1 MEQTIRQGICSE
13 TLIKNSTLWAII
25 FILFQAPFS
34 FSQHTT
40 TKPISN
46 LPTEKIYLH
55 LDKNYYTA
63 GEDIWFKAYVLD
75 ANTHEPSIL
84 SGILYVELIDAE
96 RTILNKRIVKTANG
110 SAAGDFQLSSKLPS
124 GPYTIR
130 AYTNYMRNFGI
141 SNFFTK
147 EIFINTSK
155 AAAVTNIL
163 EPEENIS
170 SLDVQFFPEGGYLVN
185 GFLNPVGFKAID
197 DQGNSI
203 AITGKLVDDT
213 GKRIK
218 EFSSTHL
225 GMGLLYFIPKPGRT
239 YKAIVSYR
247 NQEKNFSLPKALN
260 SGVLMTVSNQ
270 PKHYKIELRGTTDLK
285 MKDFRLIGKQL
296 RGTVFNLIVNA
307 NKQEH
312 TTIVKIAKDILEE
325 GILELTLLNQEK
337 KPIAE
342 RLLFHEVS
350 SNSPL
355 SKITTSKTS
364 YGQRELA
371 AMEVE
376 IEVAHSK
383 EITADMSLSITN
395 VVVNPAAVHTT
406 NIKTHLLLSSVLKG
420 KIDQPGYY
428 FYSRAID
435 RQKNLDILMRT
446 QGWRQY
452 ALDEQLVKEDKYFLP
467 ETGITLSGKVVN
479 ALRTA
484 EQLTGSVSLTAN
496 SATEMIQDRAKTAMD
511 GSFSFNNLDFTDTTT
526 VLLSANVYYPK
537 KIRNPTL
544 NYKIILDS
552 IPSPPV
558 FGARNVAGAA
568 AISASSSAS
577 KTMERFTT
585 GYEKAQQTTLSFL
598 YTDKTI
604 QLDEVFIA
612 VKKKPK
618 AMDKF
623 QRKRRGMPYREP
635 SHTVDFEDFTEMGFT
650 NLLDALRGRIPG
662 LTIRRSASG
671 EGFAYL
677 RASSSLGDAFSST
690 EGAGSALILLDG
702 VPVGSDIL
710 EQMLPSNVDF
720 IDVLKGP
727 RAAIYGSRAA
737 NGVIAVYTKNGEESS
752 EKAKR
757 IGGSLNFKHPGY
769 VYARK
774 FYKPKYGSGKPENK
788 EVDSRTTLHWQ
799 PYIQLNDEGKAPI
812 YFYTGDILGDY
823 KITLEGIT
831 TDGVPVKSTTTFS
844 VE

>member
-1 MEQTIRQGICSE
+1 MEQTIRQGIGSE

-46 LPTEKIYLH
+46 LPNEKIYLH

-623 QRKRRGMPYREP
+623 QRKRRGMPYKEP
-635 SHTVDFEDFTEMGFT
+635 SQTLDYNELDVPMDEP
-650 NLLDALRGRIPG
+650 LLSLQGRVPGLSVRDNGIFLRG
-662 LTIRRSASG
+662 
-671 EGFAYL
+671 
-677 RASSSLGDAFSST
+677 ASSLTGDN
-690 EGAGSALILLDG
+690 SALILVDG
-702 VPVGSDIL
+702 IPFAGANLLLTSEI
-710 EQMLPSNVDF
+710 DF
-720 IDVLKGP
+720 IDILKGP

-737 NGVIAVYTKNGEESS
+737 NGVIAIFTKNGTESS
-752 EKAKR
+752 AENKER
-757 IGGSLNFKHPGY
+757 GGSLNIEHPGY
-769 VYARK
+769 TSTRK
-774 FYKPKYGSGKPENK
+774 FYEPKYGSNPPKSK
-788 EVDSRTTLHWQ
+788 EIDNRTTLHWQ
-799 PYIQLNDEGKAPI
+799 PYIQLNDEGKTSI
-812 YFYTGDILGDY
+812 SFYSGDVLGDY
-823 KITLEGIT
+823 QVTLEGIT
-831 TDGVPVKSTTTFS
+831 TEGVPVKSTTTFS

>member
-1 MEQTIRQGICSE
+1 MKNTTNKTLKKLRTI
-13 TLIKNSTLWAII
+13 NSKPLGLVS
-25 FILFQAPFS
+25 LFFFS
-34 FSQHTT
+34 FLSSYAQEIDE
-40 TKPISN
+40 KLSKE
-46 LPTEKIYLH
+46 LPVEKVYLH
-55 LDKNYYTA
+55 LDKSYYSA
-63 GEDIWFKAYVLD
+63 GEDIWFKAYLLD

-84 SGILYVELIDAE
+84 SGILYVELINAE

-147 EIFINTSK
+147 EIFINTAK

-163 EPEENIS
+163 EPEENTS

-225 GMGLLYFIPKPGRT
+225 GMGLFYFIPKPGRT

-296 RGTVFNLIVNA
+296 KGPVFKLIVNA

-342 RLLFHEVS
+342 RLLFHEGR

-355 SKITTSKTS
+355 SKITTSKTT

-376 IEVAHSK
+376 IDVAHSK
-383 EITADMSLSITN
+383 EITADMSLSVTN
-395 VVVNPAAVHTT
+395 TAVHPSVIHTT
-406 NIKTHLLLSSVLKG
+406 DIKTFLQLNSVLKG
-420 KIDQPGYY
+420 NIEQPGYY
-428 FYSRAID
+428 FYSND
-435 RQKNLDILMRT
+435 RNRQQNLDILMRT

-452 ALDEQLVKEDKYFLP
+452 ALNEQLAKEDKYFLP
-467 ETGITLSGKVVN
+467 EKGIALSGKVVSSFN
-479 ALRTA
+479 KNEALTGTI
-484 EQLTGSVSLTAN
+484 QLTTNNAN
-496 SATEMIQDRAKTAMD
+496 EMIQDKVKTDAD
-511 GSFSFNNLDFTDTTT
+511 GVFSFTNLNFSDTTT
-526 VLLSANVYYPK
+526 VLLNANVYSPDK
-537 KIRNPTL
+537 KKRPTL
-544 NYKIILDS
+544 NYSIVLDS
-552 IPSPPV
+552 ATSPAVIVPKQKLKTIEH
-558 FGARNVAGAA
+558 F
-568 AISASSSAS
+568 SAEYKIAQAS
-577 KTMERFTT
+577 
-585 GYEKAQQTTLSFL
+585 TLSFL
-598 YTDKTI
+598 ITDKTI
-604 QLDEVFIA
+604 ILDEAFIA
-612 VKKKPK
+612 AKKKPK
-618 AMDKF
+618 TLDKF
-623 QRKRRGMPYREP
+623 QKKRRGMLYREP
-635 SHTVDFEDFTEMGFT
+635 SHTVDFDVIDVPPGQNALVGLQGRVPGLSMGSSFIS
-650 NLLDALRGRIPG
+650 LRGG
-662 LTIRRSASG
+662 NSLSG
-671 EGFAYL
+671 G
-677 RASSSLGDAFSST
+677 T
-690 EGAGSALILLDG
+690 NNMPLILLDG
-702 VPVGSDIL
+702 VPIPVMSAGEDNLGNSIQPSLNTIL
-710 EQMLPSNVDF
+710 PITGDEVDF
-720 IDVLKGP
+720 IDVLTGP

-737 NGVIAVYTKNGEESS
+737 NGVIAVYSKNGTESAS
-752 EKAKR
+752 KSRKK
-757 IGGSLNFKHPGY
+757 GGSLNLEYPGY
-769 VYARK
+769 VSTRK
-774 FYKPKYGSGKPENK
+774 FYEPKYGSNSPKNNK
-788 EVDSRTTLHWQ
+788 TDNRTTLHWQ
-799 PYIQLNDEGKAPI
+799 PYLQLTEEGKAAI
-812 YFYTGDILGDY
+812 SFYVGDVIGY
-823 KITLEGIT
+823 YIVTLEGISSE
-831 TDGVPVKSTTTFS
+831 GLPLKSTAAFS

>member
-1 MEQTIRQGICSE
+1 MEQTTATSE
-13 TLIKNSTLWAII
+13 PSQKAKGSTVLRLL
-25 FILFQAPFS
+25 LFLLFPMSSGLVGQENG
-34 FSQHTT
+34 SQQPTAVA
-40 TKPISN
+40 
-46 LPTEKIYLH
+46 TEKIYLH
-55 LDKNYYTA
+55 LDKSYYAA
-63 GEDIWFKAYVLD
+63 GEDIWFKAYLMNGMTN
-75 ANTHEPSIL
+75 ASTAPSDIV
-84 SGILYVELIDAE
+84 YVDLIGPNGQSIAK
-96 RTILNKRIVKTANG
+96 RTFKTSNG
-110 SAAGDFQLSSKLPS
+110 SVAGDFKLSQTSIS
-124 GPYTIR
+124 GQYTIR
-130 AYTNYMRNFGI
+130 GYTNYMRNFGE
-141 SNFFTK
+141 SNYF
-147 EIFINTSK
+147 SK
-155 AAAVTNIL
+155 AIFVNSLSAAANGTNTAQTKDSTNI
-163 EPEENIS
+163 
-170 SLDVQFFPEGGYLVN
+170 DVQFFPEGGHLIA

-225 GMGLLYFIPKPGRT
+225 GMGLFYFIPKPGRT

-296 RGTVFNLIVNA
+296 RGTVFKLIVNA

-342 RLLFHEVS
+342 RLLFHEGR

-383 EITADMSLSITN
+383 EITADMSLSVTN

-406 NIKTHLLLSSVLKG
+406 DIKTHLLLSSVLIG

-467 ETGITLSGKVVN
+467 ETGITLSGKVVDAMN
-479 ALRTA
+479 TT
-484 EQLTGSVSLTAN
+484 EPLTGSVSLTAN
-496 SATEMIQDRAKTAMD
+496 SITEMIQDIAKTTED
-511 GSFSFNNLDFTDTTT
+511 GAFSFNNLNFADTTT
-526 VLLSANVYYPK
+526 VLLSANVYYPNK
-537 KIRNPTL
+537 KRNPTL
-544 NYKIILDS
+544 NYKIIFDS
-552 IPSPPV
+552 IPSPPIL
-558 FGARNVAGAA
+558 GARNVAGPL
-568 AISASSSAS
+568 AISASNSPS
-577 KTMERFTT
+577 KTMEKFTT

-604 QLDEVFIA
+604 QLDEAIIA
-612 VKKKPK
+612 VKKEKK
-618 AMDKF
+618 LDKYAIK
-623 QRKRRGMPYREP
+623 RKVVPYKTP
-635 SHTVDFEDFTEMGFT
+635 SQTVDFEGFTEMGFT
-650 NLLDALRGRIPG
+650 NLLDALRGRVPG
-662 LTIRRSASG
+662 LSVRG
-671 EGFAYL
+671 GGVYL
-677 RASSSLGDAFSST
+677 RAASSLGVGNAEET
-690 EGAGSALILLDG
+690 GSALILLDG
-702 VPVGSDIL
+702 APVGSDIL
-710 EQMLPSNVDF
+710 EQMLPTNVDF

-737 NGVIAVYTKNGEESS
+737 NGVIAVYTKNGEESL

-774 FYKPKYGSGKPENK
+774 FYKPKYGSGTPENK

-799 PYIQLNDEGKAPI
+799 PYIQLNNEGKTSI
-812 YFYTGDILGDY
+812 SFYSGDVLGDY
-823 KITLEGIT
+823 QVTLEGIT
-831 TDGVPVKSTTTFS
+831 TEGVPVKSTTTFS